1 MTVTSLVGHTIHACV
16 SSPSDF
22 NKCKRNTWMP
32 TLYHLWTMQ
41 IQSCMG
47 CWHVVINHDG
57 NITTVPYL
65 FHSVYTQP
73 LPPHHPTVAHLT
85 PSSNPVPT
93 PYPSI
98 TRPPPHPIPLQSST
112 YPTIILHHPPAQ
124 YPALMPQSQPSRYP
138 PLIPGSITKNP
149 LSSPVPSPH
158 PSITWHHLP
167 AQYPAL
173 TPPLPDITLQPST
186 QPLPLHHLT
195 PSSSLVPN
203 PYPSIIWHHPP
214 AQYPALTPPSPD
226 TTFQP
231 STQPLSVNHL
241 TSPSSAVPSP
251 YPSITWHHLP
261 AQYPTLTP
269 HPHPASLD
277 IIIQPITQALPL
289 QSHTLSIPPFS
300 PHPSTISPV
309 PNPPYQ
315 CVSPPLHGCEAEA
328 GLLVLVGPDGNCSHN

>member
-1 MTVTSLVGHTIHACV
+1 
-16 SSPSDF
+16 
-22 NKCKRNTWMP
+22 MP

-98 TRPPPHPIPLQSST
+98 TRPPPHPTPLQSST

-124 YPALMPQSQPSRYP
+124 YPALTPQSQPSRYP
-138 PLIPGSITKNP
+138 PLIPQ
-149 LSSPVPSPH
+149 SPKIPS
-158 PSITWHHLP
+158 P

-195 PSSSLVPN
+195 PPSSLVPN
-203 PYPSIIWHHPP
+203 PYLSII
-214 AQYPALTPPSPD
+214 
-226 TTFQP
+226 
-231 STQPLSVNHL
+231 
-241 TSPSSAVPSP
+241 
-251 YPSITWHHLP
+251 
-261 AQYPTLTP
+261 
-269 HPHPASLD
+269 
-277 IIIQPITQALPL
+277 
-289 QSHTLSIPPFS
+289 
-300 PHPSTISPV
+300 
-309 PNPPYQ
+309 
-315 CVSPPLHGCEAEA
+315 
-328 GLLVLVGPDGNCSHN
+328 